1 MCMNNIEND
10 YTFTWDANEKEGII
24 LIVHDPEKQLEA
36 IYGVNSIEL
45 RATPESGVTG
55 NTTFRVKREVT

>member
-36 IYGVNSIEL
+36 IYGN
-45 RATPESGVTG
+45 APPEILQFAVETKY
-55 NTTFRVKREVT
+55 NVRVPKITIH

>member
-24 LIVHDPEKQLEA
+24 LIVHDPKKQLEA
-36 IYGVNSIEL
+36 IYGN
-45 RATPESGVTG
+45 APPEILQFAVETKY
-55 NTTFRVKREVT
+55 NVRVPKITIH